1 MRTFLTGL
9 ASAAIMATGI
19 VATAPP
25 ASAETRGCVTQVEY
39 RKISKFDSIARTHR
53 IFDTRGELAAQ
64 GYGRQSRTYNVC
76 GSDYGQVTV
85 TYMRF
90 DGALYVETK
99 SAYWG

>member
-1 MRTFLTGL
+1 
-9 ASAAIMATGI
+9 
-19 VATAPP
+19 
-25 ASAETRGCVTQVEY
+25 
-39 RKISKFDSIARTHR
+39 
-53 IFDTRGELAAQ
+53 
-64 GYGRQSRTYNVC
+64 VC